1 MAYYVT
7 TDGVD
12 QTIDAPG
19 FLFPST
25 GIIRIAVD
33 RELFT
38 GGGGIQITTP
48 SSGSI
53 IFYSP
58 ASNYFQISFTG
69 TSQFMFGAGG
79 YTFVRGEQAIELDFD
94 LGVIRCYGGASSAL
108 LGTFTATS
116 VLSSLGGTTSTS
128 LTWGK
133 RINDYSQS
141 DVYAFQILENAVL
154 VRDYD
159 PSLSNGTGL
168 VVPDGQGGT
177 SASLS
182 NYNPPND
189 DSQWVFYG
197 AAGGNTI
204 DGVFNLPALTAAGS
218 ITNTLPQPIINGAFA
233 LPALTVVGSI
243 TNDTPQPIIN
253 GAFNLPALS
262 VVGSI
267 TNTLP
272 QPIINGAFSLPA
284 LTVSG
289 DVTNTLPQPTIN
301 GVFNLPALTA
311 SGDITNTLPQP
322 AIDGAFSMPLMTVA
336 GDITNSE
343 PASPVIN
350 GAFSMPVL
358 TVLGDISNTLPEPI
372 INGAFSMPLI
382 SVSGQIVNV
391 LPQPIINGLFSMP
404 LLQANGS
411 ITVELPQPEI
421 SGAFSMPAISV
432 QGFITM
438 SGVEIV
444 IDTQTNINQIF
455 LNSSINQVF
464 FSANINQESLS
475 NNINYN

>member
-133 RINDYSQS
+133 RLSDYSQS

-168 VVPDGQGGT
+168 VVPESLGGT
-177 SASLS
+177 SASLI

-197 AAGGNTI
+197 SGGATYTLTLDPGSYIYTGNDSDLLANRNVLLDSGSYAYTGNDADFI
-204 DGVFNLPALTAAGS
+204 ANRNVLFNAGS
-218 ITNTLPQPIINGAFA
+218 YLYTGNSADLLANRNVSFDAGNYIYSGNNVNLAANRNVSFDPSSYSYTGQDLTLTYTPTGGA
-233 LPALTVVGSI
+233 TY
-243 TNDTPQPIIN
+243 
-253 GAFNLPALS
+253 
-262 VVGSI
+262 
-267 TNTLP
+267 
-272 QPIINGAFSLPA
+272 
-284 LTVSG
+284 
-289 DVTNTLPQPTIN
+289 TIN
-301 GVFNLPALTA
+301 LDPGTYQIAGSDIILAANRAILLD
-311 SGDITNTLPQP
+311 SGNYSYTGESVILATNRRLSLEAGSYAVTGNDVSLLSGRKMLLDAGAYTYAGSPITL
-322 AIDGAFSMPLMTVA
+322 VY
-336 GDITNSE
+336 
-343 PASPVIN
+343 
-350 GAFSMPVL
+350 
-358 TVLGDISNTLPEPI
+358 
-372 INGAFSMPLI
+372 
-382 SVSGQIVNV
+382 SGQIISLIDDYSVNY
-391 LPQPIINGLFSMP
+391 
-404 LLQANGS
+404 ANETIKATYS
-411 ITVELPQPEI
+411 NE
-421 SGAFSMPAISV
+421 
-432 QGFITM
+432 FITAR
-438 SGVEIV
+438 
-444 IDTQTNINQIF
+444 F
-455 LNSSINQVF
+455 
-464 FSANINQESLS
+464 
-475 NNINYN
+475 

>member
-12 QTIDAPG
+12 RTIDAPG

-69 TSQFMFGAGG
+69 TGQFMFGPAG

-177 SASLS
+177 SASLV

-197 AAGGNTI
+197 SGGLTI
-204 DGVFNLPALTAAGS
+204 DMLIASTTPIVYSPSIVTEQFIDALVTSGTPVVYTYEVVQDQFIDVDRTSA
-218 ITNTLPQPIINGAFA
+218 
-233 LPALTVVGSI
+233 TVEVYPFLIPEGLVI
-243 TNDTPQPIIN
+243 DLNQ
-253 GAFNLPALS
+253 
-262 VVGSI
+262 
-267 TNTLP
+267 
-272 QPIINGAFSLPA
+272 
-284 LTVSG
+284 
-289 DVTNTLPQPTIN
+289 TIAN
-301 GVFNLPALTA
+301 
-311 SGDITNTLPQP
+311 
-322 AIDGAFSMPLMTVA
+322 
-336 GDITNSE
+336 
-343 PASPVIN
+343 PVIFSPEVIA
-350 GAFSMPVL
+350 GAIELLPDIAAATPDVYEYSLEYTQFLDLNLTSSTAEVYECLVFIRDPV
-358 TVLGDISNTLPEPI
+358 T
-372 INGAFSMPLI
+372 
-382 SVSGQIVNV
+382 GQRLAGFGI
-391 LPQPIINGLFSMP
+391 
-404 LLQANGS
+404 LQFMYW
-411 ITVELPQPEI
+411 E
-421 SGAFSMPAISV
+421 
-432 QGFITM
+432 
-438 SGVEIV
+438 
-444 IDTQTNINQIF
+444 D
-455 LNSSINQVF
+455 
-464 FSANINQESLS
+464 
-475 NNINYN
+475 